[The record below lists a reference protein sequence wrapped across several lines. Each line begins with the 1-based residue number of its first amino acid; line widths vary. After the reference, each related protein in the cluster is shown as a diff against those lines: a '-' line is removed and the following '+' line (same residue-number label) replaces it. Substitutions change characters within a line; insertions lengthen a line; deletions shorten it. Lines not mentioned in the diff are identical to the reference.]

1 MVSEKL
7 TVINKLGLHMR
18 PARTFVETM
27 AGFQSDVAIH
37 FNGKRVNGKS
47 IMQVMTVCIKQGAE
61 IELECSGP
69 DEAQMLAT
77 AVELINSGLGDEI

>member
-18 PARTFVETM
+18 PACTFVQGM
-27 AGFQSDVAIH
+27 AAFQSDIAIC

-47 IMQVMTVCIKQGAE
+47 IMQVMTACIKQGAE

-69 DEAQMLAT
+69 DEEQMLAA

>member
-18 PARTFVETM
+18 PARTFVQTM
-27 AGFQSDVAIH
+27 AEYQSDVAIL

-47 IMQVMTVCIKQGAE
+47 IMQVMTACIKQGAE

-69 DEAQMLAT
+69 DEAQMLAA
-77 AVELINSGLGDEI
+77 AVALIKSGLGDEI

>member
-37 FNGKRVNGKS
+37 FNGRRINGKS
-47 IMQVMTVCIKQGAE
+47 IMQVMTACIKQGAE

-69 DEAQMLAT
+69 DEEQMLAA
-77 AVELINSGLGDEI
+77 AVELINSGLGDES

>member
-7 TVINKLGLHMR
+7 TILNKQGLHMR
-18 PARTFVETM
+18 PARTFVQTM
-27 AGFQSDVAIH
+27 AEYQSDVAIL

-47 IMQVMTVCIKQGAE
+47 IMQVMTACIKQGAE

-69 DEAQMLAT
+69 DEGQMLAA
-77 AVELINSGLGDEI
+77 AVALINSGLGDEV

>member
-18 PARTFVETM
+18 PARTFVQTM
-27 AGFQSDVAIH
+27 AEYQSDVAIL

-47 IMQVMTVCIKQGAE
+47 IMGMMTLGLDEGDSVNVIADGADEREAVNE
-61 IELECSGP
+61 IEKYLSAGR
-69 DEAQMLAT
+69 
-77 AVELINSGLGDEI
+77 

>member
-18 PARTFVETM
+18 PARTFVQTM
-27 AGFQSDVAIH
+27 AEYQSDVAIL

-47 IMQVMTVCIKQGAE
+47 IMQVMTACIKQGAE

-69 DEAQMLAT
+69 DEVQMLEA
-77 AVELINSGLGDEI
+77 AVALIKSGLGDEI

>member
-18 PARTFVETM
+18 PARTFVQGM
-27 AGFQSDVAIH
+27 AAFQSDIAIC

-47 IMQVMTVCIKQGAE
+47 IMQVMTACIKQGAE

-69 DEAQMLAT
+69 DEAQMLAA
-77 AVELINSGLGDEI
+77 AVALINSGLGDEI

>member
-37 FNGKRVNGKS
+37 FNGRRINGKS
-47 IMQVMTVCIKQGAE
+47 IMQVMTACIKQGAE

-69 DEAQMLAT
+69 DEEQMLAA
-77 AVELINSGLGDEI
+77 AVELITSGLGDEI